1 MQISN
6 TADASAVLL
15 CTFHWDK
22 TWDPWRLL
30 PVCNLMYVISIDKKQ
45 LEELKA
51 AELRNKKQME
61 ASIKPNDAFWPVSS
75 QPSEVQNF
83 HSILRLNLCSFNLCC
98 EE

>member
-1 MQISN
+1 MP
-6 TADASAVLL
+6 VLCYSVPSIETKHGIHEDSYQSVIL
-15 CTFHWDK
+15 WY
-22 TWDPWRLL
+22 
-30 PVCNLMYVISIDKKQ
+30 LMYVISIDKKQ

-83 HSILRLNLCSFNLCC
+83 HSILRLNLRSFNLCC